1 MKSPKNARKPSPAP
15 RRSFAAECHAN
26 RLALR
31 RAVEAHRRRSASG
44 GPARC
49 EPASPKAGE
58 APPPKAGPPPPRSG
72 RGTRQYDD
80 IDVEFYLD
88 SNEC

>member
-1 MKSPKNARKPSPAP
+1 MMTPKNARKPSPAP

-49 EPASPKAGE
+49 EPASPKAG
-58 APPPKAGPPPPRSG
+58 APPPRSG
-72 RGTRQYDD
+72 RGARQYDD

-88 SNEC
+88 SLGGE

>member
-1 MKSPKNARKPSPAP
+1 MKTPKNARKPSPAP

-49 EPASPKAGE
+49 EPASPKAVPFACFAFVDSGR
-58 APPPKAGPPPPRSG
+58 APPPG
-72 RGTRQYDD
+72 
-80 IDVEFYLD
+80 
-88 SNEC
+88 